1 MEWNDTALVL
11 QTGQFR
17 EADLWVRLFSQSRG
31 VFTAFA
37 FGGSRSRRRFC
48 GCLDVFN
55 VLSCRCKTTAYGKYI
70 NLEEAVLLRGTQRLR
85 TDWARMGLAANCAR
99 FTEALGIG
107 SESAAGAYAV
117 FIDILCLLEDPAPLP
132 VLLPLLFRL
141 RMASEIGFAPNL
153 HQCALCGKALQGDSL
168 FLVNE
173 GLVRCGECG
182 SGQAAYTV
190 PLPAAGLALLRAIQQ
205 QSPLLWG
212 RYALSLPVAERRACA
227 RAIDGFVQYHLGIA
241 WEEGRFRKV

>member
-55 VLSCRCKTTAYGKYI
+55 VLSCRCKTTAYGKYV
-70 NLEEAVLLRGTQRLR
+70 NLEEAVLLRAPQRLR
-85 TDWARMGLAANCAR
+85 TDWSRMGLAVNCAR
-99 FTEALGIG
+99 FAEALGIG
-107 SESAAGAYAV
+107 SDSAAGAYAV
-117 FIDILCLLEDPAPLP
+117 FIDLLRLLEGSAPLP
-132 VLLPLLFRL
+132 VLLPLFFRL
-141 RMASEIGFAPNL
+141 RMASEIGFAPAL
-153 HQCALCGKALQGDSL
+153 HQCAACGKAVQGAAL

-173 GLVRCGECG
+173 GLVRCEECG
-182 SGQAAYTV
+182 GGSSPYAV
-190 PLPAAGLALLRAIQQ
+190 PLPAAGLALLQAVQQ
-205 QSPLLWG
+205 QSPTVWG
-212 RYALSLPVAERRACA
+212 RYALSLPIAERRACA